1 MTEDASAQPEQLSPT
16 YQLADLLLR
25 ESGGIRAFV
34 ERRRIDGVAWRRI
47 ARDLYLATDKR
58 IDVAHET
65 LRNWFPTDPRL
76 QPGDVDPEPNGDTP
90 EAKAS

>member
-1 MTEDASAQPEQLSPT
+1 MLHPVTEQTPDEPSQLSPT

-25 ESGGIRAFV
+25 EQGGIRQFV
-34 ERRRIDGVAWRRI
+34 LSRRLDGMSWRKV
-47 ARDLYLATDKR
+47 ARDVYLATGER

-65 LRNWFPTDPRL
+65 LRNWFP
-76 QPGDVDPEPNGDTP
+76 GDEPNGEP